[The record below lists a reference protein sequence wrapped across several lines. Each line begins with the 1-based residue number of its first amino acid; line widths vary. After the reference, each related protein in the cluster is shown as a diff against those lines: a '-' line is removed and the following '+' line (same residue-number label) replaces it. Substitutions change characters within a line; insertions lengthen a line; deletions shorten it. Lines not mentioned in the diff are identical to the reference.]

1 MEMAG
6 DPLAAWLDAKVGSF
20 PYYNDVVSIATT
32 KSLSIFVCT
41 TRTEHSYF
49 VNLPFSQCE

>member
-6 DPLAAWLDAKVGSF
+6 DPLAAWLDAKVCSF
-20 PYYNDVVSIATT
+20 PYYNVVSIATT

-41 TRTEHSYF
+41 TGTEHSYF
-49 VNLPFSQCE
+49 VNLSVNDTS